1 MSDDGSQRMHEIEVP
16 VPAEDQQC
24 VKGSAY
30 DASLRYDTSPGE
42 RVDWISRSAHD
53 ASVSTDT
60 SPSGRVDWSQ
70 PTGDTGASGASS
82 QGDNASA
89 E

>member
-1 MSDDGSQRMHEIEVP
+1 MREIEAP

-30 DASLRYDTSPGE
+30 DASLHYDTSPSE
-42 RVDWISRSAHD
+42 RVDWIGRSAYD

-70 PTGDTGASGASS
+70 PTDDTGASGASS
-82 QGDNASA
+82 QGENASA

>member
-1 MSDDGSQRMHEIEVP
+1 MREIEAP

-30 DASLRYDTSPGE
+30 DASLHY
-42 RVDWISRSAHD
+42 
-53 ASVSTDT
+53 DT

-70 PTGDTGASGASS
+70 PTDDTGASGASS
-82 QGDNASA
+82 QGENASA